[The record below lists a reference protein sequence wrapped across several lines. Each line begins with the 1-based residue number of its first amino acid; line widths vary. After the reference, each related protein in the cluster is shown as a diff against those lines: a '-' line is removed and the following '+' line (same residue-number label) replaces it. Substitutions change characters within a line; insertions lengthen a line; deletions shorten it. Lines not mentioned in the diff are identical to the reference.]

1 MLVGAAAARLA
12 GKDGW
17 RRSEDGQWKGRL
29 VLAPGDYT
37 IKLRYHLKTV
47 SENFAFK
54 RVSVTSGSTTRV
66 RFEIAGSAAIRIAV
80 ASHEARALSAFLFS
94 PLPVTLMCFRRARQ
108 GAEAISWRP

>member
-1 MLVGAAAARLA
+1 MERETGP
-12 GKDGW
+12 
-17 RRSEDGQWKGRL
+17 
-29 VLAPGDYT
+29 APGDYT

-80 ASHEARALSAFLFS
+80 ASHEARALSAFLV
-94 PLPVTLMCFRRARQ
+94 LTLHATLMCCRRARQ
-108 GAEAISWRP
+108 GAEVILWHP